1 MVISVGIGF
10 EINNSK
16 GDHRAFAY
24 FRIKKPKFLNYKYQ
38 IIMMSKVT
46 KLEEYKFFKEDR
58 TLQELLIT
66 NRLTQLLT
74 DANLRRVS

>member
-1 MVISVGIGF
+1 
-10 EINNSK
+10 
-16 GDHRAFAY
+16 
-24 FRIKKPKFLNYKYQ
+24 
-38 IIMMSKVT
+38 MSKVT

>member
-1 MVISVGIGF
+1 MGIGF

-38 IIMMSKVT
+38 IIMMSK
-46 KLEEYKFFKEDR
+46 LEEYKFFKEDR